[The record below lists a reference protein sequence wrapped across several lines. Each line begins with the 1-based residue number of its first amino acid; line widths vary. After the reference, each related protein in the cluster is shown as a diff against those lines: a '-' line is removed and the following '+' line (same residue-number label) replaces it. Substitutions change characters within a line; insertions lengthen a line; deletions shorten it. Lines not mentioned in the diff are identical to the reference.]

1 MRQSSTQVHRD
12 PSLYNED
19 LAPTPA
25 DERDWGWFEL
35 FNVWA
40 NDVQSLFGYTLA
52 ASLFV
57 TYGLNGWAVFA
68 GIVFAGFVVMGLVNL
83 IGKPSVEHGI
93 PFPVMARA
101 SMGVRG
107 ANFPAMIRA
116 VVAIFWFGVQTYF
129 ASTALALA
137 FIALMGSNGPP
148 VFLGLSSIEWVAFLA
163 VWAFQ
168 ITLFWNGIDLIVDFL
183 NFAGPFVYVVM
194 VTLAIT
200 IWMEVGNDLWLELGT
215 IFRGTGN
222 YDGSQLGAFVAIV
235 GTMIAYF
242 SAVVINF
249 GDFSRFVRSEH
260 EMRKGNLLGL
270 PINIAFFSLI
280 ALIVTA
286 GTVALWGE
294 PITNPTD
301 IVARIDSLPLTIL
314 AAITFFAA
322 TVGINLVANFIPPA
336 YDLANLM
343 PSRINFRVAGIITSA
358 CALVIGGLW
367 VSTISQIGIL
377 GLVNTLGAVLAPVY
391 GIIVV
396 DFYLVK
402 SGKLDVDQ
410 LFSAARDGEYF
421 YTNGWNMAAIV
432 SFVLPATFSVLT
444 VWVPMLNALSGFAWV
459 IGAGFGGVFYWAIA
473 KR

>member
-1 MRQSSTQVHRD
+1 MQQSSTNLHRD
-12 PSLYNED
+12 PSLFNED
-19 LAPTPA
+19 LAPTPPN
-25 DERDWGWFEL
+25 DREWGWFEL

-68 GIVFAGFVVMGLVNL
+68 GIVLAGFIVMGLVNL

-93 PFPVMARA
+93 PFPVVARA

-129 ASTALALA
+129 ASTALSLA
-137 FIALMGSNGPP
+137 FIALIGSNGQP
-148 VFLGLSSIEWVAFLA
+148 VFLDLSSIEWIAFLA

-168 ITLFWNGIDLIVDFL
+168 IMLFWNGIDLIVEFL

-194 VTLAIT
+194 FTLAVT
-200 IWMEVGNDLWLELGT
+200 IWIEVGNDLWLELGT
-215 IFRGTGN
+215 IFRGTGS
-222 YDGSQLGAFVAIV
+222 YHGSSLGAFVAIV

-242 SAVVINF
+242 SAVIINF
-249 GDFSRFVRSEH
+249 GDFSRFVGSEH

-294 PITNPTD
+294 PMTNPTD

-396 DFYLVK
+396 DYYLVK

-421 YTNGWNMAAIV
+421 YTNGWNMAAMV
-432 SFVLPATFSVLT
+432 SFVLPAIFSVLT

>member
-1 MRQSSTQVHRD
+1 MRQSSTNLHRD
-12 PSLYNED
+12 PSLFNED
-19 LAPTPA
+19 LAPTPPN
-25 DERDWGWFEL
+25 DREWGWFEL

-68 GIVFAGFVVMGLVNL
+68 GIVLAGFIVMGLVNL

-129 ASTALALA
+129 ASTALSLA
-137 FIALMGSNGPP
+137 FIALIGSNGQP
-148 VFLGLSSIEWVAFLA
+148 VFLDLSSIEWIAFLA

-168 ITLFWNGIDLIVDFL
+168 IMLFWNGIDLIVEFL

-194 VTLAIT
+194 LTLAVT
-200 IWMEVGNDLWLELGT
+200 IWIEVGNDLWLELGT
-215 IFRGTGN
+215 IFRGTGS
-222 YDGSQLGAFVAIV
+222 YHGSSLGAFVAIV

-242 SAVVINF
+242 SAVIINF
-249 GDFSRFVRSEH
+249 GDFSRFVGSEH

-294 PITNPTD
+294 PMTNPTD

-396 DFYLVK
+396 DYYLVK

-421 YTNGWNMAAIV
+421 YTNGWNMAAMV
-432 SFVLPATFSVLT
+432 SFVLPAIFSVLT

>member
-1 MRQSSTQVHRD
+1 MRQYSTHIPKD
-12 PSLYNED
+12 TSLFNAD
-19 LAPTPA
+19 LAPTPSDA
-25 DERDWGWFEL
+25 REWGWFEL

-68 GIVFAGFVVMGLVNL
+68 GIILAGFAVMALVNL
-83 IGKPSVEHGI
+83 IGKPSVEYGI

-116 VVAIFWFGVQTYF
+116 IVAIFWFGVQTYF

-137 FIALMGSNGPP
+137 LIAVLGANDSA
-148 VFLGLSSIEWVAFLA
+148 VFLGLSSIEWIAFLA
-163 VWAFQ
+163 VWTFQ
-168 ITLFWNGIDLIVDFL
+168 ITLFWNGIDLIIDFL

-194 VTLAIT
+194 MTLAVT
-200 IWMEVGNDLWLELGT
+200 IWVEVGNELWLELGT
-215 IFRGTGN
+215 IFRGTGSYN
-222 YDGSQLGAFVAIV
+222 GSPLGAFFAIV

-270 PINIAFFSLI
+270 PINIAFFSFI

-343 PSRINFRVAGIITSA
+343 PSRINFRVAGIITSV

-391 GIIVV
+391 GIIIV

-410 LFSAARDGEYF
+410 LFSAAPDGPYF
-421 YTNGWNMAAIV
+421 YTNGWNIAAVV
-432 SFVLPATFSVLT
+432 SFVLPAIFSVLT
-444 VWVPMLNALSGFAWV
+444 VWVPMLNALSGFAWI

>member
-1 MRQSSTQVHRD
+1 
-12 PSLYNED
+12 
-19 LAPTPA
+19 
-25 DERDWGWFEL
+25 L

-68 GIVFAGFVVMGLVNL
+68 GIVLAGFVVMGLVNL

-137 FIALMGSNGPP
+137 FIALIGSNGPP
-148 VFLGLSSIEWVAFLA
+148 VFLDLSSIEWIAFLA

-168 ITLFWNGIDLIVDFL
+168 IMLFWNGIDLIVDFL

-194 VTLAIT
+194 LTLAVT
-200 IWMEVGNDLWLELGT
+200 IWIEVGNDLWLELGT
-215 IFRGTGN
+215 IFRGTGSHQ
-222 YDGSQLGAFVAIV
+222 GSSLGAFVAIV

-294 PITNPTD
+294 PMTNPTD

-367 VSTISQIGIL
+367 VSTISHIGIL

-396 DFYLVK
+396 DYYLVK

-421 YTNGWNMAAIV
+421 YTNGWNMAAMV
-432 SFVLPATFSVLT
+432 SFVLPAIFSVLT

>member
-1 MRQSSTQVHRD
+1 MQQSSTNLHRD
-12 PSLYNED
+12 PSLFNED
-19 LAPTPA
+19 LAPTPPN
-25 DERDWGWFEL
+25 DREWGWFEL

-68 GIVFAGFVVMGLVNL
+68 GIVLAGFIVMGLVNL

-129 ASTALALA
+129 ASTALSLA
-137 FIALMGSNGPP
+137 FIALIGSNGQP
-148 VFLGLSSIEWVAFLA
+148 VFLDLSSIEWIAFLA

-168 ITLFWNGIDLIVDFL
+168 IMLFWNGIDLIVEFL

-194 VTLAIT
+194 LTLAVT
-200 IWMEVGNDLWLELGT
+200 IWIEVGNDLWLELGT
-215 IFRGTGN
+215 IFRGTGS
-222 YDGSQLGAFVAIV
+222 YHGSSLGAFVAIV

-242 SAVVINF
+242 SAVIINF
-249 GDFSRFVRSEH
+249 GDFSRFVGSEH

-294 PITNPTD
+294 PMTNPTD

-396 DFYLVK
+396 DYYLVK

-421 YTNGWNMAAIV
+421 YTNGWNMAAMV
-432 SFVLPATFSVLT
+432 SFVLPAIFSVLT

>member
-1 MRQSSTQVHRD
+1 MRQSSTHIHRD

-19 LAPTPA
+19 LAPTPK
-25 DERDWGWFEL
+25 EQRNWGWFEL

-68 GIVFAGFVVMGLVNL
+68 GIVLAGFIVMGLVNL

-137 FIALMGSNGPP
+137 LIAVIGANGPP
-148 VFLGLSSIEWVAFLA
+148 VFLGLSSIQWIAFLA

-194 VTLAIT
+194 VTLAVT
-200 IWMEVGNDLWLELGT
+200 IWAEVGNDLWLELGT
-215 IFRGTGN
+215 IFRGTGSH
-222 YDGSQLGAFVAIV
+222 DGSSLGAFVAIV

-242 SAVVINF
+242 SAVIINF

-294 PITNPTD
+294 PMTNPTA

-336 YDLANLM
+336 YDLANLI

-377 GLVNTLGAVLAPVY
+377 GLVNTLGAVLAPIY
-391 GIIVV
+391 GIIIT
-396 DFYLVK
+396 DLYLVR
-402 SGKLDVDQ
+402 SGKLEIDP
-410 LFSAARDGEYF
+410 LFSAAPDGPYF
-421 YTNGWNMAAIV
+421 YTNGWNMAAIM
-432 SFVLPATFSVLT
+432 SFALPATFSILT
-444 VWVPMLNALSGFAWV
+444 VWVPALSALSGFAWV

>member
-1 MRQSSTQVHRD
+1 MQQSSTNLHRD
-12 PSLYNED
+12 PSLFNED
-19 LAPTPA
+19 LAPTPPN
-25 DERDWGWFEL
+25 DREWGWFEL

-68 GIVFAGFVVMGLVNL
+68 GIVLAGFIVMGLVNL

-129 ASTALALA
+129 ASTALSLA
-137 FIALMGSNGPP
+137 FIALIGSNGQP
-148 VFLGLSSIEWVAFLA
+148 VFLDLSSIEWIAFLA

-168 ITLFWNGIDLIVDFL
+168 IMLFWNGIDLIVEFL
-183 NFAGPFVYVVM
+183 NFAGPFVYFVM
-194 VTLAIT
+194 LTLAVT
-200 IWMEVGNDLWLELGT
+200 IWIEVGNDLWLELGT
-215 IFRGTGN
+215 IFRGTGS
-222 YDGSQLGAFVAIV
+222 YHGSSLGAFVAIV

-242 SAVVINF
+242 SAVIINF
-249 GDFSRFVRSEH
+249 GDFSRFVGSEH

-294 PITNPTD
+294 PMTNPTD

-396 DFYLVK
+396 DYYLVK

-421 YTNGWNMAAIV
+421 YTNGWNMAAMV
-432 SFVLPATFSVLT
+432 SFVLPAIFSVLT

>member
-1 MRQSSTQVHRD
+1 
-12 PSLYNED
+12 
-19 LAPTPA
+19 
-25 DERDWGWFEL
+25 
-35 FNVWA
+35 
-40 NDVQSLFGYTLA
+40 
-52 ASLFV
+52 
-57 TYGLNGWAVFA
+57 
-68 GIVFAGFVVMGLVNL
+68 MGLVNL

-137 FIALMGSNGPP
+137 FIALIGSNGPP
-148 VFLGLSSIEWVAFLA
+148 VFLGLSSIEWIAFLA

-168 ITLFWNGIDLIVDFL
+168 IMLFWNGIDLIVDFL

-194 VTLAIT
+194 LTLAIT
-200 IWMEVGNDLWLELGT
+200 IWIEVGNDLWLELGT
-215 IFRGTGN
+215 IFRGTGSHQ
-222 YDGSQLGAFVAIV
+222 GSSLGAFVAIV

-294 PITNPTD
+294 PMTNPTD

-367 VSTISQIGIL
+367 VSTISHIGIL

-396 DFYLVK
+396 DYYLVK

-421 YTNGWNMAAIV
+421 YTNGWNMAAMV
-432 SFVLPATFSVLT
+432 SFVLPAIFSVLT

>member
-1 MRQSSTQVHRD
+1 MRQSSTNLHRD
-12 PSLYNED
+12 PSLFNED
-19 LAPTPA
+19 LAPTPPN
-25 DERDWGWFEL
+25 DREWGWFEL

-68 GIVFAGFVVMGLVNL
+68 GIVLAGFIVMGLVNL

-116 VVAIFWFGVQTYF
+116 IVAIFWFGVQTYF

-137 FIALMGSNGPP
+137 FIALIGSNGQP
-148 VFLGLSSIEWVAFLA
+148 VFLDLSSIEWIAFLA

-168 ITLFWNGIDLIVDFL
+168 IMLFWNGIDLIVEFL

-194 VTLAIT
+194 LTLAVT
-200 IWMEVGNDLWLELGT
+200 IWIEVGNDLWLELGT
-215 IFRGTGN
+215 IFRGTGS
-222 YDGSQLGAFVAIV
+222 YHGSSLGAFVAIV

-242 SAVVINF
+242 SAVIINF
-249 GDFSRFVRSEH
+249 GDFSRFVGSEH

-294 PITNPTD
+294 PMTNPTD

-396 DFYLVK
+396 DYYLVK

-421 YTNGWNMAAIV
+421 YTNGWNMAAMV
-432 SFVLPATFSVLT
+432 SFVLPAIFSVLT

>member
-1 MRQSSTQVHRD
+1 M
-12 PSLYNED
+12 
-19 LAPTPA
+19 
-25 DERDWGWFEL
+25 
-35 FNVWA
+35 
-40 NDVQSLFGYTLA
+40 
-52 ASLFV
+52 

-68 GIVFAGFVVMGLVNL
+68 GIVLAGFIVMGLVNL

-137 FIALMGSNGPP
+137 LIVVIGANGPP
-148 VFLGLSSIEWVAFLA
+148 VFLGLSSIQWIAFLA

-194 VTLAIT
+194 VTLAVT
-200 IWMEVGNDLWLELGT
+200 IWAEVGNDLWLELGT
-215 IFRGTGN
+215 IFRGTGSH
-222 YDGSQLGAFVAIV
+222 DGSSLGAFVAIV

-242 SAVVINF
+242 SAVIINF

-294 PITNPTD
+294 PMTNPTA

-377 GLVNTLGAVLAPVY
+377 GLVNTLGAVLAPIY
-391 GIIVV
+391 GIIIT
-396 DFYLVK
+396 DFYLVR
-402 SGKLDVDQ
+402 SGKLEIDP
-410 LFSAARDGEYF
+410 LFSAAPDGPYF
-421 YTNGWNMAAIV
+421 YTNGWNMAAIM
-432 SFVLPATFSVLT
+432 SFALPATFSILT
-444 VWVPMLNALSGFAWV
+444 VWVPALSALSGFAWV